1 MNNTLEN
8 FKNTH
13 FALKEPSAAAVIPGF
28 AATATTF
35 GSMLM
40 NISRDI
46 FNRWTHQIDTH
57 RHRECALEH
66 TGLHL
71 NVEGIYKLAIW
82 KKDLKTLILIK
93 SSIFSYT
100 SHFIQ
105 IVLKS
110 DIQIERYS

>member
-1 MNNTLEN
+1 M
-8 FKNTH
+8 NTH
-13 FALKEPSAAAVIPGF
+13 FALKEPVIPGF

-71 NVEGIYKLAIW
+71 NIEGVHKLDYL
-82 KKDLKTLILIK
+82 KKKHINCSIDSLWWSIK
-93 SSIFSYT
+93 NIIFPHSFQ
-100 SHFIQ
+100 FIQ
-105 IVLKS
+105 IA
-110 DIQIERYS
+110 Y